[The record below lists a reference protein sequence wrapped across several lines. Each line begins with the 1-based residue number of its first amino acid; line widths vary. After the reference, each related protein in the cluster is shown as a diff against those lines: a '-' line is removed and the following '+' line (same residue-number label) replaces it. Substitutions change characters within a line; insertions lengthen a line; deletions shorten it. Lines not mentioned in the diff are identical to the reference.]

1 MEPQGPGSE
10 EIGRRIT
17 KVESPDSSGDRERE
31 GGLALALEGIKIL
44 DVAGMGPA
52 FFAATMLGDMG
63 AEVIKISTP
72 PGASSR
78 GIGAG
83 IEFIEGVDAPAF
95 LDTLRN
101 EKNIGIN
108 LKAEAGK
115 RIFRQLAETSDV
127 VIESF
132 RPGVMDRLEIGYR
145 AISEINPRIIFCSIS
160 GYGQDGPYRDL
171 PGHDANYAAMGGALG
186 LIGPSAE
193 EPPVLAQNI
202 IADIT
207 TAVLQ
212 AVIGV
217 LAALRARDRTGQGQ
231 LVDISM
237 TDGVVFTLSAVPEV
251 GEYLLKGTVP
261 KRGNTIFGG
270 AEPCYAVYQTGD
282 GGYITIGA
290 LEPHFWRNL
299 CRALGREDLIPLQ
312 YAPSPRKEEVFETLR
327 AVFRTRPRDEWF
339 DLLSR
344 ADVPVGKVLG
354 IEEVFS
360 DPHMH
365 HRRMIMEVDHPR
377 WGKAR
382 QIGFPIKFSQ
392 TPCRVRIPAA
402 RIGEH
407 TREVLASLG
416 YSAEAIGKLREQGA
430 VC

>member
-1 MEPQGPGSE
+1 MAS
-10 EIGRRIT
+10 
-17 KVESPDSSGDRERE
+17 
-31 GGLALALEGIKIL
+31 ALEGIKVL
-44 DVAGMGPA
+44 DMAGMGPA
-52 FFAATMLGDMG
+52 FLAATMLGDMG
-63 AEVIKISTP
+63 AEVLKINTP

-108 LKAEAGK
+108 LKSEAGR
-115 RIFRQLAETSDV
+115 RIFRELARTADV
-127 VIESF
+127 IIESF
-132 RPGVMDRLEIGYR
+132 RPGVMDRLGIGYP
-145 AISEINPRIIFCSIS
+145 AISEINPRIVFCSIS
-160 GYGQDGPYRDL
+160 GYGQEGPYRDF

-186 LIGPSAE
+186 LIGYSEE

-217 LAALRARDRTGQGQ
+217 LAALRARDQSGRGQR
-231 LVDISM
+231 VDISM
-237 TDGVVFTLSAVPEV
+237 TDGVLFTLSAVPEV
-251 GEYLLKGTVP
+251 SEYLLKGTVP
-261 KRGNTIFGG
+261 KRGRTLFGG
-270 AEPCYAVYQTGD
+270 AHPCYAVYRTAD

-312 YAPSPRKEEVFETLR
+312 YAPSPRREEVFETLR
-327 AVFRTRPRDEWF
+327 AIFRTRPRDEWF

-344 ADVPVGKVLG
+344 ADVPVGKVRG

-360 DPHMH
+360 DPQML
-365 HRRMIMEVDHPR
+365 HRQMVMEVEHPR
-377 WGKAR
+377 WGKIR
-382 QIGFPIKFSQ
+382 EIGFPIKFSE
-392 TPCRVRIPAA
+392 TPCRVRVPAA
-402 RIGEH
+402 RLGDH
-407 TREVLASLG
+407 TQEVLSALG
-416 YSAEAIGKLREQGA
+416 YSPEMIQKLRGEGT